1 MSGTAQHTITLPR
14 TEFIEQAKTKA
25 DSARTLFLLVVGF
38 AALLPIAAVVMHFTV
53 PRDVFF
59 FFLAFQITMT
69 LICMGVA
76 GFFWHRA
83 HKNLPNYASRVQA
96 AWNLECRDI
105 EHAWDV
111 EGLGSCEGWRDVAIE
126 CVRLPKRQGKMLA
139 IPSLKVMVDNERRS
153 LLSRELRDSDNNRSV
168 SFTDKDNRP
177 LRILISHTKP
187 EEASDELPWEVKI
200 SVRGDPNPPETL
212 VANPVDTGKPD
223 AGDG

>member
-25 DSARTLFLLVVGF
+25 DSARTLFLFVVGF
-38 AALLPIAAVVMHFTV
+38 ATLLPIAAIVTHFTV
-53 PRDVFF
+53 PRNVFF
-59 FFLAFQITMT
+59 LFLAFQITMT
-69 LICMGVA
+69 LVCMGVA
-76 GFFWHRA
+76 GFFWYRA
-83 HKNLPNYASRVQA
+83 HKNLPNYASRVRA
-96 AWNLECRDI
+96 AWNLKCRDI

-111 EGLGSCEGWRDVAIE
+111 EGLESCEGWRDVAIE
-126 CVRLPKRQGKMLA
+126 CVRLPKRKGKMLA

-153 LLSRELRDSDNNRSV
+153 LLSRELQDSDNNISV

-177 LRILISHTKP
+177 LRIMIAQAKP
-187 EEASDELPWEVKI
+187 DAASDELPWEVKI

-212 VANPVDTGKPD
+212 VASPVDTGKPD